1 MKFRTEI
8 TPKKPDFG
16 ITHRDRTLFVGSCF
30 TENIGSRF
38 IKCGFPTEI
47 NPFGIMY
54 NPLSIAYCLKRVAKG
69 ELFSKE
75 ELVLINGYWKS
86 YSHHGDFRAENA
98 EECLQ
103 KINSTLTKAHDFLS
117 EAGFVVL
124 TLGTAWIY
132 RLKENGTLLANCH
145 KLPSALIERKMA
157 GVDEVLCVLQS
168 VFEISRK
175 LNPNLRFI
183 ITVSPIRHL
192 REGYR
197 DNTLSK
203 AVLQLASQEFCD
215 NTSSFYFPAYELLM
229 DDLRD
234 YRFYGPDML
243 HPSEEAADYIWEK
256 FGDCCFSATTQELAE
271 DFKRLYA
278 MLNHRPFNPESKEY
292 KQHLQKA
299 ERLRQELY
307 ERIK

>member
-8 TPKKPDFG
+8 TPKKPDFE
-16 ITHRDRTLFVGSCF
+16 ITHRDKTLFVGSCF
-30 TENIGSRF
+30 TENIGNRF

-54 NPLSIAYCLKRVAKG
+54 NPLSIAHCLKRVAKG

-86 YSHHGDFRAENA
+86 YSHHGDFRAEKP

-103 KINSTLTKAHDFLS
+103 KINSALTNAHSFLS
-117 EAGFVVL
+117 DAGFVVL

-132 RLKENGTLLANCH
+132 RLKESGTLLANCH
-145 KLPSALIERKMA
+145 KLPSGLIERAMA
-157 GVDEVLCVLQS
+157 GVEEVVHALDSAFDAC
-168 VFEISRK
+168 K
-175 LNPNLRFI
+175 GLNPDLKFI
-183 ITVSPIRHL
+183 LTVSPIRHW

-203 AVLQLASQEFCD
+203 AVLQLAVQEFCSR
-215 NTSSFYFPAYELLM
+215 TSSFYFPAYELLM

-234 YRFYGPDML
+234 YRFYGSDML
-243 HPSEEAADYIWEK
+243 HPSEEAVDYIWEM
-256 FGDCCFSATTQELAE
+256 FGESCFSAATQALAE
-271 DFKRLYA
+271 DFARLYT
-278 MLNHRPFNPESKEY
+278 MLNHRPFNPESQEY
-292 KQHLQKA
+292 KKHLQKA
-299 ERLRQELY
+299 ERLKQELY